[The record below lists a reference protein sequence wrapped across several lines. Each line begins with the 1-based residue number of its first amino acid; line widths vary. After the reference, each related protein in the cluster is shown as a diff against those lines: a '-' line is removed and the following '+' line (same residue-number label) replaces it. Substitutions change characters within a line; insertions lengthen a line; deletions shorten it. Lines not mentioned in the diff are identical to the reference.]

1 MALGNPGPG
10 ERLANAVADSPLQ
23 LVGLVLAGAGVAHFL
38 AWAQAPEQTFDTAV
52 ATANL
57 GAATPEL
64 AAYAQSHPAY
74 LLAVLAGV
82 ALFFRPFD

>member
-23 LVGLVLAGAGVAHFL
+23 LVGVVLAGVGVAHFL
-38 AWAQAPEQTFDTAV
+38 AWARSPEQTFDTAV

-57 GAATPEL
+57 GAAAPEL
-64 AAYAQSHPAY
+64 ATYAQSHPAY
-74 LLAVLAGV
+74 LLAVLGGV
-82 ALFFRPFD
+82 ALLFRPLD